1 MLWIPGWGS
10 LFLSPNN
17 CKDRLWTRKGL
28 FTWYLYNLVSLV
40 TPTAFTC
47 WKCCWAGQLF
57 PKYPRHKHGD
67 HFLAPELPRS
77 DPQTLMWAS
86 HPSCCLMHLRITS
99 ILQLPAPSTM
109 PWHKAG
115 GSEITCCQCGW
126 QTKALSDPACSPTS
140 VWAQQ
145 HFPDLKS
152 FFFFLSGNWGDQSQ
166 RTAVREEK
174 SCPQQGCQS
183 LAICSESY
191 ISLLLM
197 NKLISNTR
205 NQRQLTGNTHL
216 LLPSWGRAF
225 ASCLCTQTYAN

>member
-1 MLWIPGWGS
+1 MLLSRATVPKIPPSQTQRSFSCTRAPKIW
-10 LFLSPNN
+10 SPNSN
-17 CKDRLWTRKGL
+17 
-28 FTWYLYNLVSLV
+28 VSIPPLLL
-40 TPTAFTC
+40 PYA
-47 WKCCWAGQLF
+47 
-57 PKYPRHKHGD
+57 PENHKH
-67 HFLAPELPRS
+67 P
-77 DPQTLMWAS
+77 
-86 HPSCCLMHLRITS
+86 
-99 ILQLPAPSTM
+99 PAPSPIYYALT
-109 PWHKAG
+109 
-115 GSEITCCQCGW
+115 QGW
-126 QTKALSDPACSPTS
+126 GFRNHLLS
-140 VWAQQ
+140 VWLTNQSPVRPSLLSHISVGPAAL
-145 HFPDLKS
+145 PGLKI